1 MHWTK
6 PVPVQVR
13 TTDWRQLQ
21 SAPWLQL
28 QVHVINVRDAN
39 QIIPVR
45 AAAALADAGT
55 SASVDD
61 SLTAAPIGSLAAAA
75 GAEN

>member
-1 MHWTK
+1 M
-6 PVPVQVR
+6 PVPVQVML
-13 TTDWRQLQ
+13 THWGQLR
-21 SAPWLQL
+21 STPHWQL

-45 AAAALADAGT
+45 AAGALDEAGT
-55 SASVDD
+55 SASEDD

>member
-1 MHWTK
+1 
-6 PVPVQVR
+6 
-13 TTDWRQLQ
+13 
-21 SAPWLQL
+21 
-28 QVHVINVRDAN
+28 VHVINVRDAN

-45 AAAALADAGT
+45 AAGALEDAGT
-55 SASVDD
+55 SAGDAAALEDAGTSAGDAD